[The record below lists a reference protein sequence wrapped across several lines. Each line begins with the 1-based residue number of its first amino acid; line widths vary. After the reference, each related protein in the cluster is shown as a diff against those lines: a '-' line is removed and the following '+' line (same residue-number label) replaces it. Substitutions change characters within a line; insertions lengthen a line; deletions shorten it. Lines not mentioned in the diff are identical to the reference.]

1 MKCLFTHAV
10 VLVLLTLCA
19 GCRSVSVDP
28 LALSDAQT
36 AARVKTALVNDP
48 ELGLRTIEV
57 TVVRG
62 VVELSG
68 GVQTQAEMDRAV
80 AIARAVQGV
89 SDVRANL
96 QVGQTVAPAADVPPS
111 RGSRLPEVGAPEL
124 QDNPNLLA
132 VGASVAWS
140 NPHSDRLKSRVSVG
154 PLVKLG
160 SGHGFGWAVG
170 FDWFT
175 AELQSNAGN
184 PDVLT
189 RVQVK
194 PVMVGASYTVGSD
207 RSSLSGSLVGGYAWN
222 SLTVTDLGAATGL
235 AVEVDNSFVWRPAL
249 SFWHDLSR
257 RTALNLSVGH
267 VMTRLRLT
275 VLEDGRLG
283 KRPVKGDTT
292 IVHAGIAYRLF

>member
-1 MKCLFTHAV
+1 VKVLFTHAV
-10 VLVLLTLCA
+10 VLAILTLCA

-28 LALSDAQT
+28 LAISDAQT
-36 AARVKTALVNDP
+36 AVRVKTALVNDP

-57 TVVRG
+57 TVARG
-62 VVELSG
+62 VVALSG

-80 AIARAVQGV
+80 AIARAVPGV
-89 SDVRANL
+89 ADVRANL
-96 QVGQTVAPAADVPPS
+96 RIGQTVAPVADGPS
-111 RGSRLPEVGAPEL
+111 PQASRLPEVGSPEL

-140 NPHSDRLKSRVSVG
+140 SPRSGALKSRVSVG
-154 PLVKLG
+154 PLFKLG
-160 SGHGFGWAVG
+160 SGRGFGWAVG
-170 FDWFT
+170 FDWFK
-175 AELQSNAGN
+175 AEVQSGAGR
-184 PDVLT
+184 PAGLT

-207 RSSLSGSLVGGYAWN
+207 RTSLSGSLVGGYAWN
-222 SLTVTDLGAATGL
+222 SLTVTDLGTATGL
-235 AVEVDNSFVWRPAL
+235 PVEVDNSFVWRPAL

-267 VMTRLRLT
+267 VVTRLRLT
-275 VLEDGRLG
+275 VLEDGRLE